1 MRKTKQRL
9 FEPLAVAAAVLA
21 LGAGTLTG
29 ADAPAGGES
38 QLEKRSSGSGKNRLE
53 LRGRV
58 MFNVDASFGGIGGFP
73 AQNVAG
79 APVGTRTYDDGFV
92 LDDLGGNTVLPGGPS
107 TDNWQYQNAGQV
119 RVDGATTYLDMTISS
134 AAPTLSSADVDGG
147 GVEPG
152 FDLVYT
158 HELGRNDRV
167 SWGLQASFG
176 YTRVNVGDNRTLTGP
191 SMVFTDSYDVTAV
204 AVGATIPSVLP
215 GAAPPPLPT
224 TTGTLIPVAPD
235 GAVSGGTTI
244 VPGGAIT
251 TGNREL
257 QTDIIGLRLGPSIEY
272 SLTEKV
278 GLGFAFGGVGA
289 IINSEFQY
297 TESTTIPG
305 MGPALQPG
313 VSATQTSAGAVSDT
327 SFEGGAFVEASI
339 SARLSD
345 RVSALV
351 GGQYIY
357 TGKFNQSVDTH
368 TASLNLNHSIGVF
381 AGLSFGF

>member
-1 MRKTKQRL
+1 MKKRL
-9 FEPLAVAAAVLA
+9 LEPSLIAAVALA
-21 LGAGTLTG
+21 FGAGSLLG
-29 ADAPAGGES
+29 ADAKGGDKGTR
-38 QLEKRSSGSGKNRLE
+38 LEKRASSSGKNRLE

-58 MFNVDASFGGIGGFP
+58 MLNIDASFSGIGGFP

-79 APVGTRTYDDGFV
+79 TPVGTRSYDDGFV
-92 LDDLGGNTVLPGGPS
+92 MDDFDGNTPSPGGPL

-119 RVDGATTYLDMTISS
+119 RVAGATTYLDMTISS
-134 AAPTLSSADVDGG
+134 ATPTLSSADVDGG

-158 HELGRNDRV
+158 RELGRNDRV
-167 SWGLQASFG
+167 SWGLQAAFG

-204 AVGATIPSVLP
+204 AVGATIPTVLP
-215 GAAPPPLPT
+215 GAVPPPPPPPA

-235 GAVSGGTTI
+235 GAVSGVTTI

-251 TGNREL
+251 SGNREL
-257 QTDIIGLRLGPSIEY
+257 QTDIIGLRLGPSLEY
-272 SLTEKV
+272 SLSDKV
-278 GLGFAFGGVGA
+278 GLGLAFGGVGA

-327 SFEGGAFVEASI
+327 SFEGGAFVEASL
-339 SARLSD
+339 SARLGE
-345 RVSALV
+345 RVSAMV

-357 TGKFNQSVDTH
+357 TGKFNQTVDTH